1 MDTTSVCWNLTSAC
15 NMSCQYCFR
24 ELSESAQS
32 LEVNLGI
39 LDNLINMGVK
49 RITFS
54 GGEPFMYPYLLD
66 LINKAHEADIKCYVV
81 TNGSLLNEENV
92 QTLLEHVDKI
102 TFSCDSPREIVN
114 ETIGRSTSRG
124 VNPYDHMRNI
134 LPLIRYYY
142 PDILIDINTVVT
154 YDPNHEYRELDYMI
168 EAIRNDLLKNNI
180 NKWKIIRF
188 YPLRGKALSNKD
200 RFSIDNDEFLEIKKE
215 YESENGYL
223 TIDVR
228 NIEDIDNNLIVS
240 PCGYLKQSLNGEEK
254 IIVDLK
260 PAVRKGCERHV

>member
-32 LEVNLGI
+32 LEVNMGI
-39 LDNLINMGVK
+39 LDNLIAMGVK

-66 LINKAHEADIKCYVV
+66 LINKAHEAGIKCYVV

-92 QTLLEHVDKI
+92 RALLEHIDKI

-114 ETIGRSTSRG
+114 ETIGRSTTDGKDSYR
-124 VNPYDHMRNI
+124 HIRNI
-134 LPLIRYYY
+134 IPLIRYYY

-154 YDPNHEYRELDYMI
+154 YDPYHEYRELDYMI
-168 EAIRNDLLKNNI
+168 DAIRNDLLKNDI

-188 YPLRGKALSNKD
+188 YPLSGKASSNKD
-200 RFSIDNDEFLEIKKE
+200 RFSLDNDEFLEIKKE
-215 YESENGYL
+215 YESMNGYL
-223 TIDVR
+223 KIDVR
-228 NIEDIDNNLIVS
+228 DIKDIDDNLIVS
-240 PCGYLKQSLNGEEK
+240 PCGYLKQSLNGEET
-254 IIVDLK
+254 ILVDLK
-260 PAVRKGCERHV
+260 PSLKKGCERHV